1 MKRCLLFSI
10 LVSSCYLSMG
20 QITATFKPNATV
32 GKDAPIMKF
41 DNDCIATI
49 TTETPANINYG
60 AESTLYMKDWTWS
73 SIGCNGGTLRSLL
86 CFTQLDT
93 IPDNAV
99 ILSATL
105 RLYGTNADRNTSYP
119 GAPSGFHS
127 NTVIVQQVTSPWNE
141 STVTWNTQ
149 PTTTTTNQFTIPQSN
164 AEYNWNC
171 TISNSDLVAMVQNMV
186 SGNNY
191 GFMLKLETEVHYRN
205 MVFSSSDCSDST
217 LWPELEITYRYC
229 NPHFSMLMVDSEHP
243 NTRTFTA
250 FEQGGQHIWKYGSQI
265 LSNLPVF
272 TTTFNQSLSDGFFHT
287 VIINGDTCT
296 DCMKLCLGDVPRKV
310 AEINTETED
319 IFVPQGVVPLG
330 DEVGEMPDRETLK
343 AVPNPNSGE
352 CSLYFDANESD
363 FASVELY
370 DSEGRTVLLQNIEI
384 KKGKNSFDLDCSQ
397 CKSGIYTIVI
407 KGNTTNLSQKI
418 NVIKKS

>member
-41 DNDCIATI
+41 DNNCIGYGDSL
-49 TTETPANINYG
+49 TPANRNYG
-60 AESTLYMKDWTWS
+60 AE
-73 SIGCNGGTLRSLL
+73 
-86 CFTQLDT
+86 
-93 IPDNAV
+93 
-99 ILSATL
+99 
-105 RLYGTNADRNTSYP
+105 
-119 GAPSGFHS
+119 
-127 NTVIVQQVTSPWNE
+127 
-141 STVTWNTQ
+141 
-149 PTTTTTNQFTIPQSN
+149 
-164 AEYNWNC
+164 
-171 TISNSDLVAMVQNMV
+171 
-186 SGNNY
+186 
-191 GFMLKLETEVHYRN
+191 
-205 MVFSSSDCSDST
+205 
-217 LWPELEITYRYC
+217 
-229 NPHFSMLMVDSEHP
+229 
-243 NTRTFTA
+243 
-250 FEQGGQHIWKYGSQI
+250 
-265 LSNLPVF
+265 
-272 TTTFNQSLSDGFFHT
+272 
-287 VIINGDTCT
+287 IINGDTCT

-310 AEINTETED
+310 AEINTETEE

-370 DSEGRTVLLQNIEI
+370 DSEGRIVLLQNIEI

>member
-1 MKRCLLFSI
+1 
-10 LVSSCYLSMG
+10 MG

-41 DNDCIATI
+41 DNNCIGYGDSL
-49 TTETPANINYG
+49 TPANRNYG
-60 AESTLYMKDWTWS
+60 AE
-73 SIGCNGGTLRSLL
+73 
-86 CFTQLDT
+86 
-93 IPDNAV
+93 
-99 ILSATL
+99 
-105 RLYGTNADRNTSYP
+105 
-119 GAPSGFHS
+119 
-127 NTVIVQQVTSPWNE
+127 
-141 STVTWNTQ
+141 
-149 PTTTTTNQFTIPQSN
+149 
-164 AEYNWNC
+164 
-171 TISNSDLVAMVQNMV
+171 
-186 SGNNY
+186 
-191 GFMLKLETEVHYRN
+191 
-205 MVFSSSDCSDST
+205 
-217 LWPELEITYRYC
+217 
-229 NPHFSMLMVDSEHP
+229 
-243 NTRTFTA
+243 
-250 FEQGGQHIWKYGSQI
+250 
-265 LSNLPVF
+265 
-272 TTTFNQSLSDGFFHT
+272 
-287 VIINGDTCT
+287 IINGDTCT

-384 KKGKNSFDLDCSQ
+384 KTGKNSFDLDCSQ

>member
-1 MKRCLLFSI
+1 
-10 LVSSCYLSMG
+10 MG

-32 GKDAPIMKF
+32 GKDACVWKF
-41 DNDCIATI
+41 DEDCIGYGDNL
-49 TTETPANINYG
+49 TPANRNYG
-60 AESTLYMKDWTWS
+60 AE
-73 SIGCNGGTLRSLL
+73 
-86 CFTQLDT
+86 
-93 IPDNAV
+93 
-99 ILSATL
+99 
-105 RLYGTNADRNTSYP
+105 
-119 GAPSGFHS
+119 
-127 NTVIVQQVTSPWNE
+127 
-141 STVTWNTQ
+141 
-149 PTTTTTNQFTIPQSN
+149 
-164 AEYNWNC
+164 
-171 TISNSDLVAMVQNMV
+171 
-186 SGNNY
+186 
-191 GFMLKLETEVHYRN
+191 
-205 MVFSSSDCSDST
+205 
-217 LWPELEITYRYC
+217 
-229 NPHFSMLMVDSEHP
+229 
-243 NTRTFTA
+243 
-250 FEQGGQHIWKYGSQI
+250 
-265 LSNLPVF
+265 
-272 TTTFNQSLSDGFFHT
+272 
-287 VIINGDTCT
+287 IINGDTCT

>member
-1 MKRCLLFSI
+1 MKRLICILTICFSVCLS
-10 LVSSCYLSMG
+10 YG

-41 DNDCIATI
+41 DNNCIGYGDSL
-49 TTETPANINYG
+49 TPANRNYG
-60 AESTLYMKDWTWS
+60 AESTLWMKDWTWNAV
-73 SIGCNGGTLRSLL
+73 GCSGGTLRSLL

-119 GAPSGFHS
+119 GAPSSFHS

-141 STVTWNTQ
+141 NTVTWNTQ

-229 NPHFSMLMVDSEHP
+229 NPHFSMLMADSEHP

-310 AEINTETED
+310 AEINTETEE

-330 DEVGEMPDRETLK
+330 DEVGEMPGRETLK
-343 AVPNPNSGE
+343 AVPNPTNDKWNIIFEASKKSEGIVNIYNVKGE
-352 CSLYFDANESD
+352 CLYSKNIHLEKRTNEFEVD
-363 FASVELY
+363 CQTWQAGVY
-370 DSEGRTVLLQNIEI
+370 LLKITED
-384 KKGKNSFDLDCSQ
+384 KNETSIRLNKQ
-397 CKSGIYTIVI
+397 
-407 KGNTTNLSQKI
+407 
-418 NVIKKS
+418 

>member
-41 DNDCIATI
+41 DNNCIGYGDSL
-49 TTETPANINYG
+49 TPANRNYG
-60 AESTLYMKDWTWS
+60 AE
-73 SIGCNGGTLRSLL
+73 
-86 CFTQLDT
+86 
-93 IPDNAV
+93 
-99 ILSATL
+99 
-105 RLYGTNADRNTSYP
+105 
-119 GAPSGFHS
+119 
-127 NTVIVQQVTSPWNE
+127 
-141 STVTWNTQ
+141 
-149 PTTTTTNQFTIPQSN
+149 
-164 AEYNWNC
+164 
-171 TISNSDLVAMVQNMV
+171 
-186 SGNNY
+186 
-191 GFMLKLETEVHYRN
+191 
-205 MVFSSSDCSDST
+205 
-217 LWPELEITYRYC
+217 
-229 NPHFSMLMVDSEHP
+229 
-243 NTRTFTA
+243 
-250 FEQGGQHIWKYGSQI
+250 
-265 LSNLPVF
+265 
-272 TTTFNQSLSDGFFHT
+272 
-287 VIINGDTCT
+287 IINGDTCT

-310 AEINTETED
+310 AEINTETEE

-384 KKGKNSFDLDCSQ
+384 KNGKNSFDLDCSQ

>member
-1 MKRCLLFSI
+1 
-10 LVSSCYLSMG
+10 MG

-49 TTETPANINYG
+49 TTETLANRNYG
-60 AESTLYMKDWTWS
+60 AE
-73 SIGCNGGTLRSLL
+73 
-86 CFTQLDT
+86 
-93 IPDNAV
+93 
-99 ILSATL
+99 
-105 RLYGTNADRNTSYP
+105 
-119 GAPSGFHS
+119 
-127 NTVIVQQVTSPWNE
+127 
-141 STVTWNTQ
+141 
-149 PTTTTTNQFTIPQSN
+149 
-164 AEYNWNC
+164 
-171 TISNSDLVAMVQNMV
+171 
-186 SGNNY
+186 
-191 GFMLKLETEVHYRN
+191 
-205 MVFSSSDCSDST
+205 
-217 LWPELEITYRYC
+217 
-229 NPHFSMLMVDSEHP
+229 
-243 NTRTFTA
+243 
-250 FEQGGQHIWKYGSQI
+250 
-265 LSNLPVF
+265 
-272 TTTFNQSLSDGFFHT
+272 
-287 VIINGDTCT
+287 IINGDTCT

-310 AEINTETED
+310 AEINTETEE
-319 IFVPQGVVPLG
+319 IFVPKGVVPLG
-330 DEVGEMPDRETLK
+330 DEVGEMPGRETLK

>member
-41 DNDCIATI
+41 DNNCIGYGDSL
-49 TTETPANINYG
+49 TPANRNYG
-60 AESTLYMKDWTWS
+60 AE
-73 SIGCNGGTLRSLL
+73 
-86 CFTQLDT
+86 
-93 IPDNAV
+93 
-99 ILSATL
+99 
-105 RLYGTNADRNTSYP
+105 
-119 GAPSGFHS
+119 
-127 NTVIVQQVTSPWNE
+127 
-141 STVTWNTQ
+141 
-149 PTTTTTNQFTIPQSN
+149 
-164 AEYNWNC
+164 
-171 TISNSDLVAMVQNMV
+171 
-186 SGNNY
+186 
-191 GFMLKLETEVHYRN
+191 
-205 MVFSSSDCSDST
+205 
-217 LWPELEITYRYC
+217 
-229 NPHFSMLMVDSEHP
+229 
-243 NTRTFTA
+243 
-250 FEQGGQHIWKYGSQI
+250 
-265 LSNLPVF
+265 
-272 TTTFNQSLSDGFFHT
+272 
-287 VIINGDTCT
+287 IINGDTCT
-296 DCMKLCLGDVPRKV
+296 DCMKLCLGD
-310 AEINTETED
+310 
-319 IFVPQGVVPLG
+319 
-330 DEVGEMPDRETLK
+330 EVGEMPGRETLK